1 MWQVNPYALPLLA
14 GLIPLIIAIG
24 ATWPHR
30 AQQSARFFL
39 LFASIIAG
47 FMLAYALEL
56 LSADLALML
65 VWLRFEYIFSLSAP
79 VVWLLFILAYCGHD
93 AWITKRTIILLF
105 VVPAIHLLAVWTNEF
120 HYLNW
125 ATVGV
130 QYANGL
136 AFFDRTYG
144 PIFWIGTIYLYCVVI
159 VATVMMIVFIAR
171 SPNLYREQISAL
183 ILAVILTWLGHL
195 LTIADLTFVPNLD
208 LTPFGYALA
217 CGPIV
222 WSLLR
227 YRLFE
232 VMPAAHDMVVR
243 SMSDAVI
250 IIDTSNRVV
259 DLNQAAE
266 KLINKKASDVIGQSA
281 AALMPQSPDVL
292 ARYRDVRDAQGELV
306 IGTGDQQRYLDLRI
320 SPLYDRGG
328 QFRARIIVL
337 RDMTATKR
345 AEKMITLYASELE
358 ERNRELDA
366 FSHTVA
372 HDLKSPI
379 AVILASVDVA
389 RIVEASRITPR
400 LDETLRQIES
410 SAHKMIEMIDELLKL
425 AKLRDIQESVTTV
438 DVSNVAKATLER
450 LKTDIHARGIAVE
463 ISADMPAAV
472 GHALWIE
479 EIFAN
484 LISNAIKYIGKD
496 NPAPRIIICG
506 SHQEQ
511 FNRYE
516 VQDNGVGIRPEDRD
530 SLFEKFTRFHQGE
543 ASGIGLGLSIVLRM
557 VRRLGGTVGV
567 ESEPGKG
574 STFWF
579 TLPAANL
586 QPNSHVQRSLSG

>member
-1 MWQVNPYALPLLA
+1 MWQPNLYALPLLA
-14 GLIPLIIAIG
+14 GLIPLLIAIS
-24 ATWPHR
+24 ATWPYR

-47 FMLAYALEL
+47 FMLTYALEL
-56 LSADLALML
+56 LSADLSLML
-65 VWLRFEYIFSLSAP
+65 VWLKFEYIFSLSAP

-93 AWITKRTIILLF
+93 AWITKRSVVLLF

-125 ATVGV
+125 ATVEV
-130 QYANGL
+130 QVVDGL
-136 AFFDRTYG
+136 AFFARTYG

-159 VATVMMIVFIAR
+159 AATVVMIVFILR

-183 ILAVILTWLGHL
+183 ILSVILSWLGHI
-195 LTIADLTFVPNLD
+195 LTLADLTFISNLD

-266 KLINKKASDVIGQSA
+266 TLINKKAVAVIGQSA
-281 AALMPQSPDVL
+281 ATLVPQSPDVL
-292 ARYRDVRDAQGELV
+292 ARYRDMREAQGELIV
-306 IGTGDQQRYLDLRI
+306 GSGDQQRYLDLRI

-337 RDMTATKR
+337 RDVTSAKR
-345 AEKMITLYASELE
+345 AEKTISLYATELE
-358 ERNRELDA
+358 ERNRELDD

-379 AVILASVDVA
+379 AVILASIDVA
-389 RIVEASRITPR
+389 RIVEASSITPKI
-400 LDETLRQIES
+400 DETLTQIET
-410 SAHKMIEMIDELLKL
+410 SANKMTQMIDDLLKL
-425 AKLRDIQESVTTV
+425 AKLRDIQEAVTTI
-438 DVSNVAKATLER
+438 DVSSVAKATVER
-450 LKTDIHARGIAVE
+450 LRTDIQARGVQIEV
-463 ISADMPAAV
+463 SAEMPAAL

-479 EIFAN
+479 EVFAN
-484 LISNAIKYIGKD
+484 LIGNAIKYIGKD
-496 NPAPRIIICG
+496 NPSPKITICG
-506 SHQEQ
+506 SRQEQ

-516 VQDNGVGIRPEDRD
+516 VQDNGMGIKPEDRD
-530 SLFEKFTRFHQGE
+530 KLFEKFTRFHQGE
-543 ASGIGLGLSIVLRM
+543 ASGVGLGLSIVVRM
-557 VRRLGGTVGV
+557 VKRLGGTVGV
-567 ESEPGKG
+567 DSEPGKG

-579 TLPAANL
+579 TLPA
-586 QPNSHVQRSLSG
+586 SK